1 MTLLP
6 LYFLVGLWGLGAS
19 GRAAATRYFLIMLA
33 GGVPLLLALVLL
45 AEGGGGFDL
54 PALLARGPET
64 VPHAR
69 QLLVFLLLLL
79 GFGVKVPFVP
89 LHTWLPSLALG
100 GPAAV
105 TALLVG
111 LKLGAYG
118 LLRFALPLAPSAAR
132 ELHWLLA
139 GLGTVAILYGAVAAL
154 AQSNLRA
161 VLAYGSV
168 AHVGLAV
175 LGLSA
180 FSVAGTQGAVLLLLS
195 FALTAGGGFLLLDA
209 LQRRVGSCDLVA
221 LSGVRRSMP
230 RLAGFFLLFG
240 LAAIGLPGTA
250 GFPAEFL
257 IVVAVL
263 QTHSGAALA
272 ALFGMVVGAAA
283 FLAPY
288 RAAFFGPLRP
298 GPVAQAAD
306 LTRRESV
313 VALLFALLIVLV
325 GVWPG
330 VVLELLRPAAEIW
343 AARLS

>member
-1 MTLLP
+1 
-6 LYFLVGLWGLGAS
+6 
-19 GRAAATRYFLIMLA
+19 
-33 GGVPLLLALVLL
+33 
-45 AEGGGGFDL
+45 
-54 PALLARGPET
+54 
-64 VPHAR
+64 
-69 QLLVFLLLLL
+69 
-79 GFGVKVPFVP
+79 VP

-118 LLRFALPLAPSAAR
+118 LLRLAIPLVPWAAR

-139 GLGTVAILYGAVAAL
+139 GLGTVAVLYGAVAAL

-168 AHVGLAV
+168 SHVGLAV
-175 LGLSA
+175 LGLAS
-180 FSVAGTQGAVLLLLS
+180 FSVAGLQGAVLLLLT
-195 FALTAGGGFLLLDA
+195 FVLTTGGGFLLLA
-209 LQRRVGSCDLVA
+209 GLQRRVGSCDLVA
-221 LSGVRRSMP
+221 LSGIRQRMP
-230 RLAGFFLLFG
+230 YLAAFFLFFG
-240 LAAIGLPGTA
+240 LAAIGLPGTS

-288 RAAFFGPLRP
+288 RAAFFGPLRA
-298 GPVAQAAD
+298 GAVAEAED
-306 LTRRESV
+306 LTPREFA
-313 VALLFALLIVLV
+313 VALVFALLILAI
-325 GVWPG
+325 GFWPG
-330 VVLELLRPAAEIW
+330 MLLDLIRPAAELW
-343 AARLS
+343 VARVS